1 MKLYNSRSRKIE
13 EFKSLQPNI
22 VKMYSCGPTVYDHA
36 HIGNIRAFIFADT
49 LRKSLEFLNYQ
60 VTQVMNITD
69 FGHLK
74 GDGDDG
80 EDKMSLGL
88 KREKFPRT
96 IDGMKMLADKYSNI
110 FLDDITKVNI
120 KRAMTY
126 PRAIEHIEEYIKIIQ
141 GLEQK
146 GFTYKISDGIYFDTQ
161 KDKNYGCMSLLDHN
175 HQAESR
181 IGEKTE
187 KKNQADFCLWK
198 FSDENLS
205 VLGFPSPWG
214 AGFPGWHIECSG
226 MVLKFLGEQIDIH
239 TGGVDHINVHHT
251 NEIAQS
257 ENYTGKTYSTFFCHN
272 EFVNINDQK
281 MAKSS
286 GEFITVQTLIEKN
299 FNPLSFR
306 YLTLQNH
313 YRKKMNFSWESLE
326 ASQTALHKLQRLV
339 ANFTHTNTREL
350 DENYLSEFKKSLE
363 DDLNIPE
370 ALATLW
376 KLVKD
381 SAVSENKKYWT
392 ALEMDRV
399 LSLDLGKEKSDNQ
412 SQQNISD
419 PKVQELIN
427 LRNQYRAEK
436 NWTEADKIRDQ
447 LVALGV
453 EVKDK

>member
-1 MKLYNSRSRKIE
+1 MRLYNSRSRKIE
-13 EFKSLQPNI
+13 EFKGLQPGI

-88 KREKFPRT
+88 KREKLPRNLE
-96 IDGMKMLADKYSNI
+96 GMKKLADRYTELFFEDAK
-110 FLDDITKVNI
+110 KVNI
-120 KRAMTY
+120 KPANNY
-126 PRAIEHIEEYIKIIQ
+126 PRAIEYIEEYIKIIK
-141 GLEQK
+141 GLEEK
-146 GFTYKISDGIYFDTQ
+146 GFVYKISDGMYFDTA
-161 KDKNYGCMSLLDHN
+161 KDENYGYMSLLDHN
-175 HQAESR
+175 HKGESR
-181 IGEKTE
+181 IGEKSE

-214 AGFPGWHIECSG
+214 TGFPGWHIECSG

-257 ENYTGKTYSTFFCHN
+257 ENFTGKTYSTFFCHN
-272 EFVNINDQK
+272 EFVNINDEK
-281 MAKSS
+281 MAKST
-286 GEFITVQTLIEKN
+286 GNFFTVQSLIEDKID
-299 FNPLSFR
+299 PLAFR
-306 YLTLQNH
+306 YFCLQSH
-313 YRKKMNFSWESLE
+313 YRKKMNFTIDSCL
-326 ASQTALHKLQRLV
+326 ATQTALHKLQKQVL
-339 ANFTHTNTREL
+339 NFTHTNTREL
-350 DENYLSEFKKSLE
+350 DENYLGEFRSSLE

-381 SAVSENKKYWT
+381 TSISENKKYWT

-399 LSLDLGKEKSDNQ
+399 LSLDIGKEKREA
-412 SQQNISD
+412 ITD
-419 PKVQELIN
+419 PKIQELID
-427 LRNQYRAEK
+427 LRNKYRSEK
-436 NWTEADKIRDQ
+436 NWVQADKIRDQ
-447 LVALGV
+447 LVALGF
-453 EVKDK
+453 EVKDR